1 MNIKSIEDL
10 KTQKLRL
17 EYERELAELEVKVR
31 LESLKKYNKPAN
43 LIETAI
49 VALPF
54 KNARTVASVAALVFK
69 MFVKKGDK
77 K

>member
-31 LESLKKYNKPAN
+31 LESLKK
-43 LIETAI
+43 
-49 VALPF
+49 
-54 KNARTVASVAALVFK
+54 
-69 MFVKKGDK
+69 
-77 K
+77 